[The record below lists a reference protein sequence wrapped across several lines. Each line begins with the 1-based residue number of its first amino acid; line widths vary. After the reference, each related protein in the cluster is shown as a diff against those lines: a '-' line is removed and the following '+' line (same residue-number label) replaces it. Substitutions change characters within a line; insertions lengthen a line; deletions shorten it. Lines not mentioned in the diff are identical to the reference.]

1 MERTVFNHS
10 PFTIHHLPPFR
21 LQVKSTKVSEHN
33 RLSAFLR
40 VALVA
45 LLFAAAWSVYRS
57 LPAGEGA
64 ADEGRGATALRIVLR
79 RPPDDVTAATKVPV
93 QLYSINMTAA
103 RSEFDSEKRPGV
115 RFEDFAMRLMGERR
129 PVTAELDER
138 GEAVVVV
145 PPGRWWVHAT
155 VEGERELTWRLA
167 VNVGGREKT
176 VELTKENAYLRAKTF

>member
-1 MERTVFNHS
+1 MKGT
-10 PFTIHHLPPFR
+10 
-21 LQVKSTKVSEHN
+21 QVSEHR
-33 RLSAFLR
+33 RLSALLR

-45 LLFAAAWSVYRS
+45 GLFAAAWSVYRS
-57 LPAGEGA
+57 LPARDGALEEGQ
-64 ADEGRGATALRIVLR
+64 GATALRIVLR
-79 RPPDDVTAATKVPV
+79 RPSDASATAKVPV

-145 PPGRWWVHAT
+145 TPGRWWVHAT
-155 VEGERELTWRLA
+155 LEGSRELTWRLP
-167 VNVGGREKT
+167 VNASGREKT
-176 VELTKENAYLRAKTF
+176 VELTPENAYTRAKRF